1 MRKTAWFL
9 FSLLFS
15 SLVFAIGAP
24 AQTATGSLEF
34 TVHIAPTAARPEPV
48 RQFTFYILT
57 RSYADIVKEAEQK
70 DPAPDRNAFIEGLTV
85 SQELR
90 DWLKSHDTLDLASLD
105 VDRLLSPDD
114 IIKVPEF
121 QRAYQ
126 RANTGSVTMGMP
138 KPKYTDDMKTEH
150 PEKYEK
156 LRQDYLTALTK
167 FVRTH
172 PESVSGIELELS
184 EVSPQ
189 RKWTALQ
196 SERRKRILRAAPDL
210 AQLRFLAARA
220 DTDLEGHASVSGLP
234 AGNYWIS
241 SLNLE
246 ASAGDMRVHWDVAVT
261 IAAGQTARVELS
273 NLNST
278 EASVPNP

>member
-1 MRKTAWFL
+1 M
-9 FSLLFS
+9 LLAVS

-24 AQTATGSLEF
+24 AQTTTGSLEF
-34 TVHIAPTAARPEPV
+34 TAHITPTAARPEPV

-57 RSYADIVKEAEQK
+57 RSYTDIVKEAELM
-70 DPAPDRNAFIEGLTV
+70 DPAPDRNAFIDGLTI
-85 SQELR
+85 SPELR
-90 DWLKSHDTLDLASLD
+90 DWLKSHDTLDLSSPD
-105 VDRLLSPDD
+105 VDKLLSPDD

-121 QRAYQ
+121 LRAYQ
-126 RANTGSVTMGMP
+126 RSNTGAATMGMP
-138 KPKYTDDMKTEH
+138 KPKYTDEMKTQH

-156 LRQDYLTALTK
+156 LKQDYLTALTK

-189 RKWTALQ
+189 RKWTSLQ
-196 SERRKRILRAAPDL
+196 SERRKRVLRTAPDL
-210 AQLRFLAARA
+210 AQLKFLASKA

-234 AGNYWIS
+234 PGNYWVS

-246 ASAGDMRVHWDVAVT
+246 ASAGDMRVHWDVPVT
-261 IAAGQTARVELS
+261 IEAGQTTRVELS
-273 NLNST
+273 NLNSS
-278 EASVPNP
+278 EASASNR